1 MGISERY
8 TTERDKEALKKWRGP
23 FMITEV
29 HQEGRFY
36 RLSTGRAPTTRTS
49 SHTIHRQK
57 TGVYLQTW
65 KKGII

>member
-1 MGISERY
+1 
-8 TTERDKEALKKWRGP
+8 
-23 FMITEV
+23 MIAEV

-36 RLSTGRAPTTRTS
+36 RLRLAEPPITRMS
-49 SHTIHRQK
+49 SHTIHQQK